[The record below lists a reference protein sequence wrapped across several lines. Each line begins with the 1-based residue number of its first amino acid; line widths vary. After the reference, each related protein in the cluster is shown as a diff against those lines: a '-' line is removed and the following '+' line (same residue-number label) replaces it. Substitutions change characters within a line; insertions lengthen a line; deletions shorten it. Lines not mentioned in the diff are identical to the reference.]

1 MKTHLRSLIGIVVC
15 LTLVLSGWLPQG
27 RPTMAATP
35 PAAGG
40 PPIRLAAMSF
50 DPLTA
55 DIASDQEQG
64 LYLAA
69 FPGDGLGYY
78 LVQFSG
84 PITAAN
90 VNALKAAGAEVFD
103 YIPEFAFIV
112 KMNAAA
118 QTKVAAL
125 SGVRWVGLYQPAYR
139 LASDLL
145 PYAQAAQPGRQSPG
159 AHSSANLTSDA
170 APLTLAVSVF
180 RGESLAAAAAEVEAL
195 GGVVLDQSETAWQG
209 KLKVTLPSTALA
221 DLAAFPGVRW
231 IEAAPQW
238 ELHNDKADNVMGVRE
253 VWSTHGLYGAGQTVA
268 VCDTGLDQGSTSPG
282 SLHDDFENGS
292 GVSRVTALLDRVG
305 DGAEDRNSGHG
316 SHVAGSVL
324 GNGDL
329 SGATPGTHT
338 YPEDARVGMAPEAN
352 LVFQAVE
359 NDAGELVGIPNDLN
373 ELFSQAASNG
383 ANLHTD
389 SWGADVGGAY
399 TSDSEAV
406 DQYMWDHKNFAILFS
421 AANAGVDADA
431 NGVVDLYS
439 LGSPATAKNCITVG
453 ASENDRPSISTTWG
467 QGWPD
472 DFTVDPI
479 NSDPMANNTAGLA
492 AFSSRGPTLD
502 GRYKPDIVA
511 PGSFIASVRSSLAT
525 ETGWGVIDANY
536 MYMGGT
542 SMATPLTAGAMAL
555 IRQFYTDNEG
565 VATPSAALLKATLI
579 NGATDINPG
588 QYGTGGTR
596 EIPTT
601 RPTNVAGWGRVNI
614 ENSIFPSG
622 SRVMTYTDNTA
633 GLSTGQTRS
642 YNYYVG
648 SSAEPLRV
656 TLAWTDYPGSPASSG
671 ALVNDLDLKVV
682 GPTGTT
688 YYPNNANAAGD
699 YLSYDDGMLTNVYY
713 WDGGRVA
720 VRFTP
725 ITYPATLKTGLF
737 YLASKS
743 QSYPKTFT
751 WYVYSGSTSGPATQ
765 LASGTSTLLKAG
777 FHAIDFSAAGVN
789 ISSGDFFLAIDLPD
803 DDLLWGYD
811 DTAPSQRSWD
821 YNGSAWSQYNTAD
834 YMFHAIVSS
843 GSAQQDRVNNVE
855 GIDIAS
861 PATGLYTVTV
871 TAYNVP
877 QGPQPYAVVASGAM
891 TLPSPILEGIPDQVV
906 PVNGSVSHAID
917 LWEYVQYAGSYSDL
931 AFSIYSQI
939 PIGAGLDIE
948 YHRYVNID
956 PDPGFEGVV
965 NVIMEVIDINAQSD
979 TDAFQVIVTSD
990 NITPTLDL
998 PAQNLSANATRTLDL
1013 WDYAEDRNDGVE
1025 VLTFTIESVTPPEA
1039 TLLNFD
1045 ATLTGTHY
1053 LNLDAGTW
1061 NGLAYVT
1068 VLTEDP
1074 GGLSTSSTMTVAV
1087 SGGTRYI
1094 YLPLVTRRYPPIP
1107 YATTLSAISN
1117 SDGDGSYTVSW
1128 SAADL
1133 ATSYQLQE
1141 ATNAAF
1147 TGATTVYNG
1156 AATFWGASGKTAGT
1170 YYYRVRGQN
1179 SYGYGAWSNVQSVRV
1194 LPPSLFY
1201 SSADTVVKQGA
1212 SGSNFGAADLMGT
1225 GYDHCGSGQVNRSL
1239 VRFDLSA
1246 IPSGTGIAN
1255 ATLSLY
1261 LSSSCDY
1268 ATRSH
1273 VVTTYRVTGDWS
1285 EYGVTWN
1292 TQPPS
1297 AEAYGSTAVVSRDA
1311 WGWYDFNVTTLV
1323 QGWINGGYPNYG
1335 LTLRSNE
1342 SSGDAA
1348 LLEFDTYESGYI
1360 PRLRITYTGMAVTAE
1375 ENTVELSPV
1384 SPTLKAPTNPLWELW
1399 RAPLCPDCAPFEI
1412 YTGR

>member
-1 MKTHLRSLIGIVVC
+1 
-15 LTLVLSGWLPQG
+15 
-27 RPTMAATP
+27 
-35 PAAGG
+35 
-40 PPIRLAAMSF
+40 LAAVSF
-50 DPLTA
+50 DPLSVA
-55 DIASDQEQG
+55 APVSGNQ
-64 LYLAA
+64 LYLKA
-69 FPGDGLGYY
+69 FPGNGMGYY

-84 PITAAN
+84 PITPEN
-90 VNALKAAGAEVFD
+90 VAALKAVGAEVFD
-103 YIPEFAFIV
+103 YIPDFAFVV
-112 KMNAAA
+112 KMTAAV

-125 SGVRWVGLYQPAYR
+125 AGVRWVGMYQPAYR
-139 LASDLL
+139 IASDLL
-145 PYAQAAQPGRQSPG
+145 PHVQATSSDRQVAG
-159 AHSSANLTSDA
+159 AHASVNQAPEAT
-170 APLTLAVSVF
+170 PLTLAVSVF
-180 RGESLAAAAAEVEAL
+180 RGESLAEIAAQVTRL
-195 GGVVLDQSETAWQG
+195 GGAVLDQSETTWQG
-209 KLKVTLPSTALA
+209 KLKITLPSTALA
-221 DLAAFPGVRW
+221 DLAALSGVRW

-238 ELHNDKADNVMGVRE
+238 QLHNDKADNVMGVRE
-253 VWSTHGLYGAGQTVA
+253 VWDTHGLYGAGQTVA
-268 VCDTGLDQGSTSPG
+268 VCDTGLDQGSISPA

-292 GVSRVTALLDRVG
+292 GVSRVTALIDRVG

-542 SMATPLTAGAMAL
+542 SMATPLTAGAVAL
-555 IRQFYTDNEG
+555 LRQFYTDNEG

-699 YLSYDDGMLTNVYY
+699 YLSYDDGVPTNVYY
-713 WDGGRVA
+713 WGGGRVA
-720 VRFTP
+720 VRFT
-725 ITYPATLKTGLF
+725 TSSAATLKAGLF
-737 YLASKS
+737 YLRSASD
-743 QSYPKTFT
+743 SYPKTFT
-751 WYVYSGSTSGPATQ
+751 WRVYSGSASGPTTQ
-765 LASGTSTLLKAG
+765 LATGTSALLKGG
-777 FHAIDFSAAGVN
+777 FHAIDFSAAN
-789 ISSGDFFLAIDLPD
+789 ISLASGDFFLAIDLPD

-877 QGPQPYAVVASGAM
+877 QGPQPYALVASGDLQKPVIPPVLDA
-891 TLPSPILEGIPDQVV
+891 IPDQLA
-906 PVNGSVSHAID
+906 PVNGSVTRAVD
-917 LWEYVQYAGSYSDL
+917 LWQYARDDDSDNAL
-931 AFSIYSQI
+931 TFSIASQS
-939 PIGAGLDIE
+939 PVSAGVSINAD
-948 YHRYVNID
+948 RYIAINPLTD
-956 PDPGFEGVV
+956 FEGIADVTV
-965 NVIMEVIDINAQSD
+965 LVED
-979 TDAFQVIVTSD
+979 TDGMTDTTTFQVTVTSD
-990 NITPTLDL
+990 NIPPSLNL
-998 PAQNLSANATRTLDL
+998 PPQNLAVGDTLTLDL

-1025 VLTFTIESVTPPEA
+1025 VLTFTIESVTPPGV
-1039 TLLNFD
+1039 TPLNFD
-1045 ATLTGTHY
+1045 VDITGTHY
-1053 LNLDAGTW
+1053 LNLYSANWAGVVHV
-1061 NGLAYVT
+1061 NVLA
-1068 VLTEDP
+1068 EDP
-1074 GGLSTSSTMTVAV
+1074 DGLSVTGSLTVNI
-1087 SGGTRYI
+1087 SGGARVL
-1094 YLPLVTRRYPPIP
+1094 YLPLIMRRYPPVP
-1107 YATTLSAISN
+1107 YEATLSAISN
-1117 SDGDGSYTVSW
+1117 SDGDGAYLVSW
-1128 SAADL
+1128 SAAEL

-1141 ATNAAF
+1141 ATDPSFSNATTAYNGNATTWAVSGKGVGIYYYRVRGHNTYGYGSWSGTQAATVLPKAPTLYAISNTDADNTSYRVNWLSNEAWVQSF
-1147 TGATTVYNG
+1147 TLQEDDDASFSSPTTVYEG
-1156 AATFWGASGKTAGT
+1156 PDASWTATGKTIGT
-1170 YYYRVRGQN
+1170 YYYRVRAN
-1179 SYGYGAWSNVQSVRV
+1179 VASLSSPWSNV
-1194 LPPSLFY
+1194 
-1201 SSADTVVKQGA
+1201 ANVVVP
-1212 SGSNFGAADLMGT
+1212 AAYIYVYNGT
-1225 GYDHCGSGQVNRSL
+1225 GGTLKLEMVGVETRSFATSYYGYWRSVVAGSYTVKASARCGS
-1239 VRFDLSA
+1239 
-1246 IPSGTGIAN
+1246 
-1255 ATLSLY
+1255 
-1261 LSSSCDY
+1261 
-1268 ATRSH
+1268 
-1273 VVTTYRVTGDWS
+1273 VTKV
-1285 EYGVTWN
+1285 
-1292 TQPPS
+1292 
-1297 AEAYGSTAVVSRDA
+1297 
-1311 WGWYDFNVTTLV
+1311 YDFPEGSWTLEYTCGRAV
-1323 QGWINGGYPNYG
+1323 MSEMYQAPE
-1335 LTLRSNE
+1335 TL
-1342 SSGDAA
+1342 
-1348 LLEFDTYESGYI
+1348 
-1360 PRLRITYTGMAVTAE
+1360 PR
-1375 ENTVELSPV
+1375 
-1384 SPTLKAPTNPLWELW
+1384 
-1399 RAPLCPDCAPFEI
+1399 
-1412 YTGR
+1412 